1 MSNRAALFVA
11 IVTCTNPAIAQ
22 EFDDESEIEL
32 NDHGL
37 SWNIGGTT
45 VEVSGNASISFS
57 YANGE
62 TTHSS
67 ELAATL
73 GISREFANTVMLGAE
88 FGASSKSFLKH
99 NPEGGAESSEEN
111 EEDEEEGSGEENEEE
126 DGAESSKPI
135 DIVVYAETQFGTL
148 SYGGVGNSLDELV
161 SNVGDGADLGAE
173 ADILYVGS
181 FDTFSI
187 AASYKLGDKN
197 DYAIAASYEPDL
209 FMVGLG
215 YGAADEVGYY
225 TISAGTSFGDASILA
240 SYTANENGE
249 ESYGAELGYS
259 LSEIEL
265 EANYSFFNEEHSYG
279 IGAGYQLAFGPT
291 LTAGWSNTDGIS
303 AELSYQLASGPILT
317 AGWSKSDGIGAGL
330 SYEF

>member
-1 MSNRAALFVA
+1 MSNRAALFIA

-45 VEVSGNASISFS
+45 VEVSGNASLSFS

-62 TTHSS
+62 TTNSS

-88 FGASSKSFLKH
+88 FGASSESFLKH

-111 EEDEEEGSGEENEEE
+111 EEEEEEEEE

-161 SNVGDGADLGAE
+161 SNVGDGADLDAS
-173 ADILYVGS
+173 ADILYVVNFDRFS
-181 FDTFSI
+181 F
-187 AASYKLGDKN
+187 
-197 DYAIAASYEPDL
+197 AASYEVNGMNDYVIAATYDADPL
-209 FMVGLG
+209 TIGVG
-215 YGAADEVGYY
+215 YGAADDVGYY
-225 TISAGTSFGDASILA
+225 TISAGTGVRDLSIVT
-240 SYTANENGE
+240 SYTGNENGKS
-249 ESYGAELGYS
+249 SYGAELGYS
-259 LSEIEL
+259 ISEIDL
-265 EANYSFFNEEHSYG
+265 GANYSFYEEKHSYG
-279 IGAGYQLAFGPT
+279 LSAAYQLDIGPVFQV
-291 LTAGWSNTDGIS
+291 GWST
-303 AELSYQLASGPILT
+303 
-317 AGWSKSDGIGAGL
+317 SDGIGAGL
-330 SYEF
+330 SFEF

>member
-1 MSNRAALFVA
+1 MSNRAALFIA

-22 EFDDESEIEL
+22 EFDDEREIEL

-45 VEVSGNASISFS
+45 VEVSGNASLSFS

-62 TTHSS
+62 TTNSS

-88 FGASSKSFLKH
+88 FGASSESFLKH

-111 EEDEEEGSGEENEEE
+111 EEEEEEE

-161 SNVGDGADLGAE
+161 SNVGDGADLDAS
-173 ADILYVGS
+173 ADILYVVNFDRFS
-181 FDTFSI
+181 F
-187 AASYKLGDKN
+187 
-197 DYAIAASYEPDL
+197 AASYEVNGMNDYVIAATYDADPL
-209 FMVGLG
+209 TIGVG
-215 YGAADEVGYY
+215 YGAADDVGYY
-225 TISAGTSFGDASILA
+225 TISAGTGVRDLSIVT
-240 SYTANENGE
+240 SYTGNENGKS
-249 ESYGAELGYS
+249 SYGAELGYS
-259 LSEIEL
+259 ISEIDL
-265 EANYSFFNEEHSYG
+265 GANYSFYEEKHSYG
-279 IGAGYQLAFGPT
+279 LSAAYQLDIGPVVQV
-291 LTAGWSNTDGIS
+291 GWST
-303 AELSYQLASGPILT
+303 
-317 AGWSKSDGIGAGL
+317 SDGIGAGL
-330 SYEF
+330 SFEF

>member
-1 MSNRAALFVA
+1 MSNRAALFIA

-45 VEVSGNASISFS
+45 VEVSGNASLSFS

-62 TTHSS
+62 TTNSS

-88 FGASSKSFLKH
+88 FGASSESFLKH
-99 NPEGGAESSEEN
+99 NP
-111 EEDEEEGSGEENEEE
+111 E

-161 SNVGDGADLGAE
+161 SNVGDGADLDAS
-173 ADILYVGS
+173 ADILYVVNFDRFS
-181 FDTFSI
+181 F
-187 AASYKLGDKN
+187 
-197 DYAIAASYEPDL
+197 AASYEVNGMNDYVIAATYDADPL
-209 FMVGLG
+209 TIGVG
-215 YGAADEVGYY
+215 YGAADDVGYY
-225 TISAGTSFGDASILA
+225 TISAGTGVRDLSIVT
-240 SYTANENGE
+240 SYTGNENGKS
-249 ESYGAELGYS
+249 SYGAELGYS
-259 LSEIEL
+259 ISEIDL
-265 EANYSFFNEEHSYG
+265 GANYSFYEEKHSYG
-279 IGAGYQLAFGPT
+279 LSAAYQLDIGPVFQV
-291 LTAGWSNTDGIS
+291 GWST
-303 AELSYQLASGPILT
+303 
-317 AGWSKSDGIGAGL
+317 SDGIGAGL
-330 SYEF
+330 SFEF